1 MGAAL
6 NRTRTFKLA
15 GSGKS
20 LYQVRCM
27 TITPGTFV
35 RLRQD
40 PARAGILLE
49 GEKHAAGTRMVQ
61 VRLADG
67 QAKWLPFSALEPVPS
82 TVESL
87 WDRFIG
93 GRFVEPGWLRRTI
106 TRLRV
111 TGRLSE
117 VVYSMEATETDFY
130 AYQFKPVVKLMNSP
144 TDALLIADEV
154 GLGKTIEAGLVWTEL
169 RARLNCDR
177 LLVACPKTL
186 CQKWQEELA
195 RRFGVDAQIA
205 SAREVLNALKKAR
218 DTGRG
223 FAVVC
228 SMQGLR
234 PPRGWE
240 NNGSENEGGR
250 SSSRR
255 DLARFL
261 DEESDGEP
269 LIDLL
274 VVDEAHHMRNPET
287 LLHRFGRLVNSVASH
302 RLFLSATPIHLRNRD
317 LHSLLAMVDPDTFEF
332 ENTLNE
338 LIDTNAPI
346 IAARDVLLSAD
357 GSVPKI
363 LQLLDEAGAH
373 EVLRQS
379 KALAQLRRELTETN
393 LDPSKRSEL
402 AARLERVNQLA
413 NFVTRTRRRD
423 VQEFRVI
430 REPKVP
436 VLEMCA
442 DERVFY
448 DEISEVV
455 KEYAWNRNANELF
468 LLSTPQRLLTSSLAA
483 ASAYWC
489 GLKSTA
495 DYDEV
500 EETDQDLDDRSLD
513 DRPLVAQIVEK
524 ARELNM
530 TKRLAEVDAKY
541 QLLIRELR
549 QRWKIEPNAK
559 IIVFSSFRP
568 TLHYLRNRLQNDDI
582 AVELLHG
589 SVRRPRGE
597 ILARFENSDDVSIL
611 LSSEIGSEGVDLQF
625 SSVVVNYDLP
635 WNPMRLEQ
643 RIGRVDRL
651 GQTKEKVEILNLI
664 YDDTIDKRI
673 YDRLYDRLEIGQR
686 ALGEME
692 AVLGSPIRE
701 MMIKLLDP
709 KLTSHQKERAIDQT
723 AQALEVRKRQEEQL
737 ESEAGSLVQHG
748 DYILERITESR
759 DRHRWLSGDDI
770 FVYVRDRILQD
781 FPGSIIETSP
791 VGSDTYRIVLSP
803 EGNAAFQAYLSRRGL
818 KGRTRLLNADARQR
832 FRFTSSVVQRDG
844 RVECI
849 SQLHPLVRFA
859 AERDLHDDAVR
870 NAQAV
875 AARVSLVSL
884 PTECASGL
892 YVLAARRWSSGN
904 TSAGTMANVQIG
916 YAGAEVAS
924 GKRIGNDL
932 AEQMMTITAEQGQ
945 PLVNASNHDGLA
957 DAVATFRDVVQAEL
971 DLRFGDFVNQA
982 TAEIEDR
989 VAVRH
994 RALVRHFQSKLA
1006 ALREHQK
1013 NLDTQADFARLIDD
1027 SRRARNLT
1035 NLVAAQEVKIEKLER
1050 TWQLRESE
1058 IEAQRTMAPEESDI
1072 FCLFLQVDG
1081 AYR

>member
-1 MGAAL
+1 
-6 NRTRTFKLA
+6 
-15 GSGKS
+15 
-20 LYQVRCM
+20 
-27 TITPGTFV
+27 
-35 RLRQD
+35 
-40 PARAGILLE
+40 
-49 GEKHAAGTRMVQ
+49 
-61 VRLADG
+61 
-67 QAKWLPFSALEPVPS
+67 
-82 TVESL
+82 
-87 WDRFIG
+87 
-93 GRFVEPGWLRRTI
+93 
-106 TRLRV
+106 
-111 TGRLSE
+111 
-117 VVYSMEATETDFY
+117 
-130 AYQFKPVVKLMNSP
+130 
-144 TDALLIADEV
+144 
-154 GLGKTIEAGLVWTEL
+154 
-169 RARLNCDR
+169 
-177 LLVACPKTL
+177 
-186 CQKWQEELA
+186 
-195 RRFGVDAQIA
+195 
-205 SAREVLNALKKAR
+205 
-218 DTGRG
+218 
-223 FAVVC
+223 
-228 SMQGLR
+228 
-234 PPRGWE
+234 
-240 NNGSENEGGR
+240 
-250 SSSRR
+250 
-255 DLARFL
+255 
-261 DEESDGEP
+261 
-269 LIDLL
+269 
-274 VVDEAHHMRNPET
+274 
-287 LLHRFGRLVNSVASH
+287 
-302 RLFLSATPIHLRNRD
+302 
-317 LHSLLAMVDPDTFEF
+317 MVDPDTFEF

-338 LIDTNAPI
+338 LIETNAPI

-393 LDPSKRSEL
+393 LDASKRSEL

-455 KEYAWNRNANELF
+455 KEYAWDRNANELF

-489 GLKSTA
+489 GLKTTA

-524 ARELNM
+524 ARDLNM
-530 TKRLAEVDAKY
+530 TERLAEVDAKY

-568 TLHYLRNRLQNDDI
+568 TLHYLRNRLQDEDI
-582 AVELLHG
+582 GVELLHG

-597 ILARFENSDDVSIL
+597 ILARFENSDDISIL

-664 YDDTIDKRI
+664 YDATIDKRI
-673 YDRLYDRLEIGQR
+673 YDRLYNRLEIGRR

-701 MMIKLLDP
+701 MTIKLLDP
-709 KLTSHQKERAIDQT
+709 KLTNHQKERAIDQT

-770 FVYVRDRILQD
+770 LVYVRDRILQD

-791 VGSDTYRIVLSP
+791 VGSDTYRVVLSP

-875 AARVSLVSL
+875 AARVSLRSL
-884 PTECASGL
+884 PAECASGL

-916 YAGAEVAS
+916 YAGVEVAS

-945 PLVNASNHDGLA
+945 PLVNASNHNGVA
-957 DAVATFRDVVQAEL
+957 DAAATFRDVVQAEL
-971 DLRFGDFVNQA
+971 DQRFGDFVNQA

-1013 NLDTQADFARLIDD
+1013 NLETQADIARLLDD

-1035 NLVAAQEVKIEKLER
+1035 NLVTAQGVKIEKLER
-1050 TWQLRESE
+1050 TWQLRERE
-1058 IEAQRTMAPEESDI
+1058 IEAQRAMTPEESDI
-1072 FCLFLQVDG
+1072 CCLFLQVD
-1081 AYR
+1081 